1 MKRSAP
7 VFCLALVLALFQS
20 PAWSQTKNEKEG
32 SAWLRGVQSAAPKAV
47 AEYGTLIAGAAKR
60 HGVPSDWLGSIML
73 VESSGDAL
81 VPGGLMQAGTS
92 AERATGIWCDTREPR
107 CSIEISAAYLK
118 KLLHEYNLDWPRI
131 ALAYNRGPTA
141 ASRIKNPYRQQYV
154 KRFAHALVVYN
165 DALAQSE

>member
-20 PAWSQTKNEKEG
+20 PAWSQTKNEQE
-32 SAWLRGVQSAAPKAV
+32 SAWLRGVQGAAPKAV
-47 AEYGTLIAGAAKR
+47 AKYGTLIAGAAKR
-60 HGVPSDWLGSIML
+60 HGVPSDWLGGIML

-92 AERATGIWCDTREPR
+92 AERATGIWCNTREPR

-118 KLLHEYNLDWPRI
+118 KLLRAYDLDWPRI
-131 ALAYNRGPTA
+131 VLAYNRGPTG
-141 ASRIKNPYRQQYV
+141 ASRIKNPYRHQYV

-165 DALAQSE
+165 DALAQGG